1 LRITRIRLK
10 NFRCYAEVELKP
22 REGVTALFGDNA
34 QGKTSLLEAVALC
47 CTGRSHRTTR
57 DRELLRI
64 SSVQGYV
71 CVEAERTDGP
81 HEVEI
86 TLSAAER
93 KAIKV
98 NGSVISRS
106 GELMGHVN
114 GVMFAPEDL
123 RMVKDG
129 PSERRRFADM
139 ELSQISP
146 MYYYALQRY
155 NRALNQRNHLL
166 REMIGKP
173 SLRSTLT
180 EWDGQL
186 AANGAEIMRRRR
198 GFLEKIGREA
208 RANHHEI
215 SGGRE
220 DFSVRYRPSVDS
232 DADGVR
238 LVEDIS
244 EALYSARETDARRMT
259 TTVGPHRDDV
269 ELLLSGLEAR
279 VFASQGQ
286 QRTAALSLKLSEL
299 SVMKDETGEWP
310 VLMLD
315 DVMSELDP
323 TRRALLLARLKKVQT
338 FITCT
343 DPNDLSGA
351 EAGYAYKVINSSL
364 IAADWPI
371 ETG

>member
-1 LRITRIRLK
+1 LHITRIQLK
-10 NFRCYAEVELKP
+10 NFRSYAEAELKP

-47 CTGRSHRTTR
+47 CTGRSHRTPR

-64 SSVQGYV
+64 SSAQGYV
-71 CVEAERTDGP
+71 GVDVERSDGP

-93 KAIKV
+93 RAIRV
-98 NGSVISRS
+98 NGSAIHRS

-129 PSERRRFADM
+129 PAERRRFADM

-155 NRALNQRNHLL
+155 NRALSQRNSLL
-166 REMIGKP
+166 RDMVSKP

-186 AANGAEIMRRRR
+186 AVSGAEIMERRRV
-198 GFLEKIGREA
+198 FLEKIGREA

-215 SGGRE
+215 SGGQE
-220 DFSVRYRPSVDS
+220 DFTVIYRPSVGS
-232 DADGVR
+232 DAVGAR
-238 LVEDIS
+238 LVEDLA

-323 TRRALLLARLKKVQT
+323 TRRALLLGRLKRVQT
-338 FITCT
+338 LITCT
-343 DPNDLSGA
+343 DIKDLSGV
-351 EAGYAYKVINSSL
+351 GSGCAYRVVKGAL
-364 IAADWPI
+364 AAVDWP
-371 ETG
+371 GA

>member
-1 LRITRIRLK
+1 LRITRIQLK
-10 NFRCYAEVELKP
+10 NFRCYAEAELRP
-22 REGVTALFGDNA
+22 GEGVTALFGDNA

-47 CTGRSHRTTR
+47 CTGRSHRTPR

-64 SSVQGYV
+64 SSAQGYV
-71 CVEAERTDGP
+71 GVEAERADGL

-86 TLSAAER
+86 ILSAAER
-93 KAIKV
+93 KTIKV
-98 NGSVISRS
+98 NGSAIARS

-155 NRALNQRNHLL
+155 NRALNQRNSLL
-166 REMIGKP
+166 REMISKP

-186 AANGAEIMRRRR
+186 ALSGAEIMERRR
-198 GFLEKIGREA
+198 GFLDKIGREA
-208 RANHHEI
+208 RANHSEI
-215 SGGRE
+215 SGGSE
-220 DFSVRYRPSVDS
+220 DFTVRYRPSIDS
-232 DADGVR
+232 DACGAQ
-238 LVEDIS
+238 LVEDINR
-244 EALYSARETDARRMT
+244 ALYSSRETDARRMT
-259 TTVGPHRDDV
+259 TSIGPHRDDV
-269 ELLLSGLEAR
+269 ELLLSGLDAR

-323 TRRALLLARLKKVQT
+323 TRRALLLNRLQKVQT

-343 DPNDLSGA
+343 DPNDLCGA
-351 EAGYAYKVINSSL
+351 EAGSAYKVIKSAL
-364 IAADWPI
+364 IAAEWPA